1 MRTSLLLF
9 AFIVFLHSVMLVSHG
24 SGLAS
29 LYANPGALK
38 VDLVLEVALIFVF
51 FSLFMSFIVP
61 VFTMVLQG
69 LVQESPLSP
78 PGRQLD
84 RLRFMRD
91 AGFVR
96 VDDVRKAAHSTQDQ
110 YLLDLEKE
118 AKETRRQ
125 TEEQLFRLS
134 ILSTSCL
141 LLSGFNLLYS
151 PASLLR
157 QIGRAIPQGYQWVML
172 FLPLVFLIMAA
183 WPAVREEDDIYS
195 CF

>member
-1 MRTSLLLF
+1 
-9 AFIVFLHSVMLVSHG
+9 MLVSHG

-118 AKETRRQ
+118 ARRRGGRQ
-125 TEEQLFRLS
+125 RN
-134 ILSTSCL
+134 SC
-141 LLSGFNLLYS
+141 SAS
-151 PASLLR
+151 P
-157 QIGRAIPQGYQWVML
+157 Y
-172 FLPLVFLIMAA
+172 
-183 WPAVREEDDIYS
+183 
-195 CF
+195 